1 MWHWC
6 NLAAKES
13 GQECTLTSKMM
24 TSLYYSV
31 GVVDAIEWACVCV
44 AITLKNDWASRTMD
58 LHQICIELKHS
69 SMETIQM
76 IQKFLR
82 DNAVSAAQIKM
93 WYKCFKDGWESAES
107 DPRSGRPATSGAP
120 EDAERVWAAIN
131 KDRRLTVW
139 ELEADLR
146 IPNTTASEIWRRI
159 LAWNVL
165 WQNSFC
171 GFSYQSRRNI
181 ML

>member
-44 AITLKNDWASRTMD
+44 AVTLKNDWASRTMD

-76 IQKFLR
+76 IQKSLR

-93 WYKCFKDGWESAES
+93 WYKCFKDGWESVES
-107 DPRSGRPATSGAP
+107 DPCFGRPATSRTS
-120 EDAERVWAAIN
+120 ENVECVQVAIN
-131 KDRRLTVW
+131 TYRQLTVW
-139 ELEADLR
+139 ELETDLG
-146 IPNTTASEIWRRI
+146 I
-159 LAWNVL
+159 LKLLCPGFW
-165 WQNSFC
+165 C
-171 GFSYQSRRNI
+171 G
-181 ML
+181 MLA